1 MVANLDLSPLFG
13 PGGVK
18 SIAALLADYPQRDW
32 GTWVMN
38 LCMSFSEDEEGAARL
53 AIGFA
58 ILLRYWE
65 SPQGFRFNA
74 WAGAGQA

>member
-1 MVANLDLSPLFG
+1 MLSFRLLAHLFGLVILCWSTIHYMMGHLDLSPLFG

-38 LCMSFSEDEEGAARL
+38 LCMDFAEDEEGD
-53 AIGFA
+53 G
-58 ILLRYWE
+58 
-65 SPQGFRFNA
+65 
-74 WAGAGQA
+74 